1 MGVYGG
7 LSVQDNKW
15 TKGHVPAGRHCAQRK
30 QRAMCQQ
37 GDIAK
42 NVALCLHVA
51 GRHCIS
57 SHGIRP
63 IKSQDSYLR
72 CKIMQC
78 HPLIKFKVRLGC
90 DIFCKVTLEPH
101 FEKKL

>member
-1 MGVYGG
+1 MTAGREELADKVGLKGLISQEVSISERITEVKSVSLMGGCR
-7 LSVQDNKW
+7 
-15 TKGHVPAGRHCAQRK
+15 GHVPAGRHCAKHK

-72 CKIMQC
+72 CKIT
-78 HPLIKFKVRLGC
+78 K
-90 DIFCKVTLEPH
+90 
-101 FEKKL
+101 